1 MLQIQK
7 QITMK
12 LSTKCSESAESAES
26 VCVCDRDRSNNGA
39 GEWSTVSTGHRTF
52 VGSTNDAFDECTLL
66 TLFGVLTTLAPGALS
81 AGRFSVGPVLE
92 LLFRRFSGRDLYLS
106 RFWPK

>member
-1 MLQIQK
+1 MCVTETGP
-7 QITMK
+7 TM
-12 LSTKCSESAESAES
+12 
-26 VCVCDRDRSNNGA
+26 VPVNGA
-39 GEWSTVSTGHRTF
+39 QCQRANRTF